1 MKILMVGLYLSI
13 AANLAL
19 SQSTSP
25 PSYAT
30 VKVSMPRQF
39 VEDESEPFSDVYE
52 LVLKGAK
59 FSKEIPYVRSST
71 ISDRATRAE
80 YRNDEYEVSVPAGL
94 YRIVI
99 KGFPR
104 YKIAN
109 FLAPAAAEV
118 TVQIP
123 QFRFALLEVC
133 RDGVREVKLYGSHKT
148 VEEEVKTTRPSIDTR
163 VLQKPFELV
172 VDHCGRY
179 VVGSRTH
186 YKSARMYYQNKYIA
200 ADVLVV
206 DSKDL
211 RVTASGT
218 EDFPVEVQ
226 IDGGEFK
233 ELGSFVL
240 DLKRPIPNPSHKQ

>member
-1 MKILMVGLYLSI
+1 M
-13 AANLAL
+13 
-19 SQSTSP
+19 
-25 PSYAT
+25 
-30 VKVSMPRQF
+30 
-39 VEDESEPFSDVYE
+39 
-52 LVLKGAK
+52 
-59 FSKEIPYVRSST
+59 
-71 ISDRATRAE
+71 
-80 YRNDEYEVSVPAGL
+80 VSVPAGL

-109 FLAPAAAEV
+109 FLVPAAAEV
-118 TVQIP
+118 RVQIP
-123 QFRFALLEVC
+123 QFRFALHQVC
-133 RDGVREVKLYGSHKT
+133 SDGVLVAKLYGSHKT
-148 VEEEVKTTRPSIDTR
+148 GEEERKTTRPRTDTL

-172 VDHCGRY
+172 VEHCGRY

-200 ADVLVV
+200 ADILIV
-206 DSKDL
+206 DPKDL
-211 RVTASGT
+211 RVIASGT
-218 EDFPVEVQ
+218 EDSPVEVQ